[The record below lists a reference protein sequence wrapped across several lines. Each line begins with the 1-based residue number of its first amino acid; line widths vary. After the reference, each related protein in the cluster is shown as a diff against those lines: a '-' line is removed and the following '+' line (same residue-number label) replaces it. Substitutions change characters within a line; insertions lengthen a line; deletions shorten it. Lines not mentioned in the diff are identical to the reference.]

1 MTSPARAVR
10 DDSGGAELPVM
21 IYDWQDPTIREI
33 ADNIWHAQ
41 MAGWPRVLTYA
52 YRPRNEKR
60 AIRRESLREVPGI
73 ESRDE
78 YPFASTLENTGSVW
92 VGHASVAQQ
101 NAQRDLM
108 NRFYRE
114 HRAYV
119 SYAQLRFEVRV
130 VNHPN
135 GDVTTS
141 STPQRGP

>member
-1 MTSPARAVR
+1 
-10 DDSGGAELPVM
+10 M
-21 IYDWQDPTIREI
+21 IYDWRDPTIREI

-41 MAGWPRVLTYA
+41 MAGWPRVLTYV

-78 YPFASTLENTGSVW
+78 YPFASTAENTGSVW

-114 HRAYV
+114 HKAYA
-119 SYAQLRFEVRV
+119 SDAQLRFEVRV
-130 VNHPN
+130 VSHPN

-141 STPQRGP
+141 SAAQEDRERTESPRHTKET